1 MTTYI
6 TIAEQDKKKYYR
18 GEYKTYNRAITYGK
32 KDIEKMREAV
42 IITGNKNNIN
52 KITLRV
58 YRKDDNKRAKNACYI
73 AHLHI

>member
-1 MTTYI
+1 MITYI
-6 TIAEQDKKKYYR
+6 TIAEQNEKKYYR

-32 KDIEKMREAV
+32 KDIEKMKEAI
-42 IITGNKNNIN
+42 IITGNKNNID

-58 YRKDDNKRAKNACYI
+58 YRKDDNKRAKSACYI